1 MDNVIKKQ
9 LASAFSE
16 DCRLE
21 LSQSKKENGY
31 VTHNSKSMAEWDIRF
46 KRIIQVAEEYNLEY
60 IIASRTALWEFVAIF
75 DEKKMYLFS
84 KEKNINT
91 ILDNYDSK
99 PLHYVLCAVAIN
111 THLDGLANIEQ
122 LRLLEDIWASDKEK
136 IRKKLFGT
144 IISDIEE
151 VRVFSLE
158 EYRKEPVR
166 VEELLIDSNGQI
178 VEVIDHSDAINADYT
193 EIIQQEKV
201 DKETMI
207 VGLKPG
213 VKKQQSVVDLKVKEE
228 KDNKK
233 IE

>member
-1 MDNVIKKQ
+1 M
-9 LASAFSE
+9 
-16 DCRLE
+16 
-21 LSQSKKENGY
+21 
-31 VTHNSKSMAEWDIRF
+31 
-46 KRIIQVAEEYNLEY
+46 
-60 IIASRTALWEFVAIF
+60 
-75 DEKKMYLFS
+75 
-84 KEKNINT
+84 
-91 ILDNYDSK
+91 
-99 PLHYVLCAVAIN
+99 
-111 THLDGLANIEQ
+111 
-122 LRLLEDIWASDKEK
+122 RLLEDVLASEKEK

-158 EYRKEPVR
+158 EYNKEPVK

-207 VGLKPG
+207 VGLKPE

-228 KDNKK
+228 KDNQK